1 MKTVTSSFEYRVL
14 EYNELSDIQKQLVD
28 HARKAT
34 YRSYAPYSNFKVG
47 ASILLSNDVIV
58 DGANQENAAFPA
70 GTCAERSACFYAA
83 AEYPDAKFKA
93 IAIAARDASDDF
105 VVNPISPCGVCRQ
118 ALLEYETLAG
128 HPVEVLL
135 VGRDKI
141 YAVKSVRDLLPFAFS
156 EF

>member
-1 MKTVTSSFEYRVL
+1 MKTITSSFEYKIL
-14 EYNELSDIQKQLVD
+14 DYTELSDTQKQLVD

-47 ASILLSNDVIV
+47 AAILLSNGVIV

-70 GTCAERSACFYAA
+70 GTCAERSACFYAG

-105 VVNPISPCGVCRQ
+105 IVNPISPCGVCRQ
-118 ALLEYETLAG
+118 ALLEYENKG
-128 HPVEVLL
+128 GKPVEVLL
-135 VGRDKI
+135 IGRDKI
-141 YAVKSVRDLLPFAFS
+141 YSINSIRDLLPFAFT

>member
-1 MKTVTSSFEYRVL
+1 MKTITSSFEYNVVD
-14 EYNELSDIQKQLVD
+14 YNELSNVQKELVD

-47 ASILLSNDVIV
+47 AAILLSNGVIV

-70 GTCAERSACFYAA
+70 GTCAERSACFYAG
-83 AEYPDAKFKA
+83 AEYPDSKFKA
-93 IAIAARDASDDF
+93 IAIAARDHTDDF
-105 VVNPISPCGVCRQ
+105 IESPISPCGVCRQ
-118 ALLEYETLAG
+118 ALLEYENKAG

-141 YAVKSVRDLLPFAFS
+141 YAVKSIRDLLPFAFS